1 MRNIIAGTLT
11 ALLTLGVVSSSQ
23 ATSLQ
28 ISPVLVEV
36 PAPGAASKLLLKNS
50 GSELV
55 KAQIRIFKWVQE
67 NGKDKLVPTRDV
79 VASPPLVKISPKGT
93 NLVRVIRISKKPTD
107 GEEAYRIIVDQLP
120 DRSKKSGV
128 AVKLQ
133 MRYSIPVFF
142 GGNHNDEPS
151 LAWKVKNHGSNLV
164 VKNKGKKHI
173 RISELKVE
181 DKKGARIA
189 SKNGLVGYVLSNSI
203 ASFDIKSVK
212 KAKRNSK
219 VLITADGQLG
229 KIKLKSKVQ

>member
-11 ALLTLGVVSSSQ
+11 AFLALGIVSSSQ

-55 KAQIRIFKWVQE
+55 KAQIRIFKWIQE

-93 NLVRVIRISKKPTD
+93 NIVRVIRISKTPTD

-133 MRYSIPVFF
+133 MRYSVPVFF
-142 GGNHNDEPS
+142 GGSQGDEPS
-151 LAWKVKNHGSNLV
+151 LAWKIKNHGSNLV
-164 VKNKGKKHI
+164 VKNQGKNMSGS
-173 RISELKVE
+173 RS
-181 DKKGARIA
+181 
-189 SKNGLVGYVLSNSI
+189 
-203 ASFDIKSVK
+203 
-212 KAKRNSK
+212 
-219 VLITADGQLG
+219 
-229 KIKLKSKVQ
+229 

>member
-11 ALLTLGVVSSSQ
+11 AFLTFGIVSSSQ

-50 GSELV
+50 GSEQI
-55 KAQIRIFKWVQE
+55 KAQIRIFKWIQE

-79 VASPPLVKISPKGT
+79 VASPPLVKVSPKGT
-93 NLVRVIRISKKPTD
+93 NLVRVIRISKTPTD
-107 GEEAYRIIVDQLP
+107 GEEAYRVIVDQLP

-142 GGNHNDEPS
+142 GANHGDEPS

-181 DKKGARIA
+181 DKKGAQIA
-189 SKNGLVGYVLSNSI
+189 YKQGLVGYVLSNSF
-203 ASFDIKSVK
+203 ASFDINSVK

-219 VLITADGQLG
+219 VFITANGQVG
-229 KIKLKSKVQ
+229 EIKLNSRVR